1 MPARN
6 VVKSYVSDSFY
17 HLYNRGANKQE
28 IFRDEQ
34 DYQVLILY
42 LSQYLLPKDENY
54 LLSVISN
61 PLANYKEKEK
71 AQKLLRLNNFS
82 DTIQLH
88 AYSLMP
94 NHFHMQVYQTENNAI
109 DRFMNSLW
117 TRYSMYF
124 NKKYQYVGRIFQSLY
139 KGSLITNDNQNIHLS
154 RYIHLNPIAHRRFR
168 NPASKGSALRGY
180 LFSSYLDYLNLR
192 STPWIHTE
200 EILGHFNNNPRMYQ
214 DFVESY
220 ENDEETALTVAPI
233 MIED

>member
-28 IFRDEQ
+28 IFRDQQ
-34 DYQVLILY
+34 DYQVLIKY

-61 PLANYKEKEK
+61 PRSNYKDREK
-71 AQKLLRLNNFS
+71 AQKLLHLNNFS
-82 DTIQLH
+82 QTIQLH
-88 AYSLMP
+88 AYTLMP
-94 NHFHMQVYQTENNAI
+94 NHFHMLVYQTENDAI

-124 NKKYQYVGRIFQSLY
+124 NKKYKYVGRIFQSLY
-139 KGSLITNDNQNIHLS
+139 KGVIITNDSQNIHLS
-154 RYIHLNPIAHRRFR
+154 RYIHLNSIAHHRYR

-180 LFSSYLDYLNLR
+180 IFSSYLEYLGLR
-192 STPWIHTE
+192 KTLWIHTE
-200 EILGHFNNNPRMYQ
+200 EILGHFNSSLSYQ

-220 ENDEETALTVAPI
+220 ENDEETALSIAPI
-233 MIED
+233 IIEE